1 MYIKYLV
8 GSMHDAISICCLNY
22 EYITL
27 ELPVGFSICICR
39 IMNVLSY
46 LVDDLNTVL
55 SIAATAW
62 TRYYRW
68 KTEKNYL
75 LTTICQWMHDANLAP
90 QHFYLSL
97 MEQDKS
103 QAKCHWLLLLSSL
116 QHNKVKLILTLYGE
130 ANFKFFTHHN

>member
-8 GSMHDAISICCLNY
+8 GPMHDAISICCLNY

-55 SIAATAW
+55 SIEPRLEPDITD
-62 TRYYRW
+62 
-68 KTEKNYL
+68 EKQRKI
-75 LTTICQWMHDANLAP
+75 IC
-90 QHFYLSL
+90 
-97 MEQDKS
+97 
-103 QAKCHWLLLLSSL
+103 
-116 QHNKVKLILTLYGE
+116 
-130 ANFKFFTHHN
+130 